1 MLEYWYQSEIRRLEI
16 YHRVS
21 VKAVEKY
28 EINQQS
34 YQLTD
39 FEKNRIIEMLDR
51 LFINELDFLQ
61 KHTKQYFL
69 LYR

>member
-21 VKAVEKY
+21 VKAVEQY
-28 EINQQS
+28 AINQI

>member
-1 MLEYWYQSEIRRLEI
+1 MLEYWFQSEIRRLEI

-21 VKAVEKY
+21 VKAVEQY
-28 EINQQS
+28 AINQI

>member
-21 VKAVEKY
+21 VKAVEHY
-28 EINQQS
+28 AINQI

-39 FEKNRIIEMLDR
+39 FEKNRIIEMLDS

>member
-21 VKAVEKY
+21 LKAVEEY
-28 EINQQS
+28 SINQV
-34 YQLTD
+34 YKLTD
-39 FEKNRIIEMLDR
+39 FEKNRIIEILDR

-61 KHTKQYFL
+61 KHTIQYFL